1 MNNEWDWIRI
11 RIGLS
16 NWGKDTQYEN
26 GQGLED
32 YTDSSCDMNNSPE
45 QIRRQKRAIGKHCTP
60 FSINFD
66 NKTGIFPSSSSG
78 TYYVSTVSCTCPDF
92 IKRRKPCKHMYRLL
106 DELGLY
112 SLKNAFPNEYEKL
125 KNQKQISEV
134 LPIATHLSLEYK
146 KLYRTICYQCGNDNK
161 DITCYPLPRDT
172 ARRYINS
179 NLLVETKDLK
189 RLIPHANFYD
199 LRNKVKELT
208 SDKLPQKKVDLIAYI
223 LENFPEMD
231 IPLDSD
237 TSYVVLPDEIS
248 HLAMTLYRRLDKQ
261 IDAEV
266 YKTYYED
273 STYNNNYY
281 RNNSYNGHDNCYR
294 DSSYDNYYYNHVD
307 NFYNYE
313 HDDPNQIG
321 CLFYILI
328 VGGIIIG
335 IYLFFSFLVF
345 VVSSI

>member
-1 MNNEWDWIRI
+1 MNDELQWLVLNNYNGISYSED
-11 RIGLS
+11 
-16 NWGKDTQYEN
+16 KPEN
-26 GQGLED
+26 TESTIEPSYYLPV
-32 YTDSSCDMNNSPE
+32 NSEPE
-45 QIRRQKRAIGKHCTP
+45 QIKRQKRAMTRQCKP
-60 FSINFD
+60 LSINFD
-66 NKTGIFPSSSSG
+66 NKTGVFPSSSSG

-112 SLKNAFPNEYEKL
+112 SLKNSFPNEYEKL

-161 DITCYPLPRDT
+161 DITCYPLPIDT
-172 ARRYINS
+172 ARRYISS
-179 NLLVETKDLK
+179 NLLVETKDPK
-189 RLIPHANFYD
+189 RLIHHANFYD

-208 SDKLPQKKVDLIAYI
+208 SDKLPRKKVELIAYI
-223 LENFPEMD
+223 LENFSEMD
-231 IPLDSD
+231 IPLDSG

-266 YKTYYED
+266 YKTYYEVT
-273 STYNNNYY
+273 SYNNNQ
-281 RNNSYNGHDNCYR
+281 NVNASYQYS
-294 DSSYDNYYYNHVD
+294 DSSYDNYYYDHNI
-307 NFYNYE
+307 NYFNEEYYN
-313 HDDPNQIG
+313 PNYIG

-328 VGGIIIG
+328 AVGVIIG
-335 IYLFFSFLVF
+335 IYLFFSFMVF

>member
-1 MNNEWDWIRI
+1 MQSLEYLN
-11 RIGLS
+11 GFYAMS
-16 NWGKDTQYEN
+16 ND
-26 GQGLED
+26 
-32 YTDSSCDMNNSPE
+32 PE
-45 QIRRQKRAIGKHCTP
+45 QIKRQKRAIDNHCTP
-60 FSINFD
+60 LSVNTY
-66 NKTGIFPSSSSG
+66 NKTGVFSSSSSG
-78 TYYVSTVSCTCPDF
+78 TYSVTTTSCTCPDF
-92 IKRRKPCKHMYRLL
+92 IRRRKPCKHMYRLL

-125 KNQKQISEV
+125 KNQKQINEV

-161 DITCYPLPRDT
+161 NITCYPLPRDT

-179 NLLVETKDLK
+179 NLLVETKDPK
-189 RLIPHANFYD
+189 RLIHHANFYD

-208 SDKLPQKKVDLIAYI
+208 SDKLPRKKVELIAYI

-231 IPLDSD
+231 IPLDSG

-266 YKTYYED
+266 YNTYYED

-281 RNNSYNGHDNCYR
+281 RNNSYNGHDNYYG
-294 DSSYDNYYYNHVD
+294 DSSYNNYYYDHVD

-313 HDDPNQIG
+313 RDDPNQIG
-321 CLFYILI
+321 CLFHILI
-328 VGGIIIG
+328 AVGIIIG
-335 IYLFFSFLVF
+335 IYLIFKFLVF

>member
-1 MNNEWDWIRI
+1 MNNELQWLVLNNY
-11 RIGLS
+11 IGIS
-16 NWGKDTQYEN
+16 YTEDKPEN
-26 GQGLED
+26 TESTKEPSYYLPIASE
-32 YTDSSCDMNNSPE
+32 PE
-45 QIRRQKRAIGKHCTP
+45 QIKRQKRAITRHCKP
-60 FSINFD
+60 LSVNFD
-66 NKTGIFPSSSSG
+66 NKTGVFPSSSSG
-78 TYYVSTVSCTCPDF
+78 TYSVTTTSCTCPDF

-134 LPIATHLSLEYK
+134 LPIATHLSLEDK

-161 DITCYPLPRDT
+161 NITCYPLPKDT

-179 NLLVETKDLK
+179 NLLVETKDPK
-189 RLIPHANFYD
+189 RLIHHANFYD
-199 LRNKVKELT
+199 LRNKVRELT
-208 SDKLPQKKVDLIAYI
+208 SDKLPRKKVELITYI
-223 LENFPEMD
+223 LENFPEME
-231 IPLDSD
+231 IPLDSG

-266 YKTYYED
+266 YKAYYEAT
-273 STYNNNYY
+273 SYNNNH
-281 RNNSYNGHDNCYR
+281 NVNASYQYHER
-294 DSSYDNYYYNHVD
+294 SYDNYYYDHND
-307 NFYNYE
+307 NSSNEAYDSPD
-313 HDDPNQIG
+313 HIG

-328 VGGIIIG
+328 AGGIIIG
-335 IYLFFSFLVF
+335 IYLLFKFLVF

>member
-146 KLYRTICYQCGNDNK
+146 KLYRTICCQCGNDNK
-161 DITCYPLPRDT
+161 DITCYLLPRDT
-172 ARRYINS
+172 ARRYINN
-179 NLLVETKDLK
+179 NLLVETKDPK
-189 RLIPHANFYD
+189 RLIHHANFYD

-208 SDKLPQKKVDLIAYI
+208 SDKLPRKKVDLIAYI

-266 YKTYYED
+266 YKTYYEVT
-273 STYNNNYY
+273 SYNNNQ
-281 RNNSYNGHDNCYR
+281 NVNASYQFR
-294 DSSYDNYYYNHVD
+294 ESSYDSYYYDHND
-307 NFYNYE
+307 NSFNEEYYSPNYT
-313 HDDPNQIG
+313 G

-328 VGGIIIG
+328 TVGIIIG
-335 IYLFFSFLVF
+335 IYLFFSFMVF

>member
-1 MNNEWDWIRI
+1 MNNGLDWIRI
-11 RIGLS
+11 RSDLS
-16 NWGKDTQYEN
+16 NWEKDTQYEN
-26 GQGLED
+26 GQRLD
-32 YTDSSCDMNNSPE
+32 YADSSCDMDNSPE

-60 FSINFD
+60 LSINFD
-66 NKTGIFPSSSSG
+66 KKTGVFPSSSSG

-134 LPIATHLSLEYK
+134 LPIATQLSLEDK

-179 NLLVETKDLK
+179 NLLVETKDIK
-189 RLIPHANFYD
+189 RLISHANFYD

-208 SDKLPQKKVDLIAYI
+208 SDKLPRKKVELIAYI

-231 IPLDSD
+231 IPLDSG

-266 YKTYYED
+266 YKTYYEVT
-273 STYNNNYY
+273 SYNNNQ
-281 RNNSYNGHDNCYR
+281 NVNASYQFR
-294 DSSYDNYYYNHVD
+294 ESSYDSYYYDHND
-307 NFYNYE
+307 NSFNEEYYSPNYT
-313 HDDPNQIG
+313 G

-328 VGGIIIG
+328 TVGIIIG
-335 IYLFFSFLVF
+335 IYLFFSFMVF